1 MNTICYLFTFAF
13 EQFISYQYFNNKF
26 NKKRRT
32 YIIIFSY
39 ALSFIVQYFI
49 SLLTIPYL
57 NLISFFIANLIVVII
72 CFNSNLKQV
81 LFNVFILTAI
91 MISTELLAMYAFSTI
106 LGINLLECRN
116 NDLILFLET
125 AATKSIYF
133 LVAFMIS
140 KISKKEVRVSNN
152 IRDYSILLFVLPVS
166 SIITIV
172 SFSYLSFNFNIDRNV
187 NLLFTITT
195 LVLLFSNVIV
205 FLIHEKIVDTLTKN
219 AELQLEKQKEKINKE
234 YYDELE
240 RQYDSS
246 NILIH
251 DIKKCLSNIKALSN
265 ANDNKKITEYVDSI
279 YKGYEINS
287 LKQFSKNKLV
297 NIIVSRYSNLC
308 ANNQIELLVDIRDI
322 DFSFITDSD
331 LTALLDNLLENSYEA
346 AKQSS
351 KKEIYLSIDRRN
363 ENYILIETK
372 NSSDIIPEV
381 KGTTLVSTKT
391 EKKFHGLGTKSVSRI
406 VKRYD
411 GNIEFCY
418 LKESNTFIVSI
429 LLKCHSL

>member
-1 MNTICYLFTFAF
+1 M
-13 EQFISYQYFNNKF
+13 
-26 NKKRRT
+26 
-32 YIIIFSY
+32 
-39 ALSFIVQYFI
+39 
-49 SLLTIPYL
+49 
-57 NLISFFIANLIVVII
+57 II
-72 CFNSNLKQV
+72 CFNAKFKQIF
-81 LFNVFILTAI
+81 FNVFLLAAI
-91 MISTELLAMYAFSTI
+91 MISTELLAMYSFSTFLDI
-106 LGINLLECRN
+106 DLLECRN

-133 LVAFMIS
+133 LVAFIIS
-140 KISKKEVRVSNN
+140 KISKKEVQVSNN

-172 SFSYLSFNFNIDRNV
+172 CFSYLSFNLNIDKNI
-187 NLLFTITT
+187 NLLFTMIT
-195 LVLLFSNVIV
+195 LVLLFSNIIV
-205 FLIHEKIVDTLTKN
+205 FSIHEKTIDTLNKN

-240 RQYDSS
+240 RQYDCS

-265 ANDNKKITEYVDSI
+265 ENGNKKVTEYVDSI
-279 YKGYEINS
+279 YKGYEISS

-297 NIIVSRYSNLC
+297 NVIVNHYSNLC
-308 ANNQIELLVDIRDI
+308 ANNKIELLVDIRDI

-351 KKEIYLSIDRRN
+351 KKEIYFSIDRRN

-381 KGTTLVSTKT
+381 KGTTLVSTKK
-391 EKKFHGLGTKSVSRI
+391 EKKYHGLGTKSISRI

-411 GNIEFCY
+411 GNIEFRY
-418 LKESNTFIVSI
+418 LKESNTFIVSV
-429 LLKCHSL
+429 LLKYHSL